1 MIRDILT
8 NKWCIG
14 GIGFLILF
22 CIGCYLWFQHET
34 ISYRKQ
40 AEESDEILRR
50 WKMSQNKQDSVPV
63 KKQSDTVDN
72 ETFQEKRISVSQE
85 MEVNPNIMSKKTS
98 EVPLKTPLETDE
110 TDTTEE
116 VPVSRFGFGPYPKT
130 PEGMTFIPWERL
142 PSANH
147 ELMRRVRIKLWEDGI
162 RTDGAVI
169 ENGLIYPTVRG
180 RVYLQEGGI
189 LSHPDDNIQVDRG
202 RLPDLSGYDVYSFDD
217 GIEPYSF
224 LNIEREAKNE

>member
-14 GIGFLILF
+14 GTGFLILF

-98 EVPLKTPLETDE
+98 EVPLKLHWKQMKLIPLKRCQFLAL
-110 TDTTEE
+110 
-116 VPVSRFGFGPYPKT
+116 VLV
-130 PEGMTFIPWERL
+130 
-142 PSANH
+142 H
-147 ELMRRVRIKLWEDGI
+147 
-162 RTDGAVI
+162 
-169 ENGLIYPTVRG
+169 
-180 RVYLQEGGI
+180 
-189 LSHPDDNIQVDRG
+189 IQKHLKG
-202 RLPDLSGYDVYSFDD
+202 
-217 GIEPYSF
+217 
-224 LNIEREAKNE
+224 